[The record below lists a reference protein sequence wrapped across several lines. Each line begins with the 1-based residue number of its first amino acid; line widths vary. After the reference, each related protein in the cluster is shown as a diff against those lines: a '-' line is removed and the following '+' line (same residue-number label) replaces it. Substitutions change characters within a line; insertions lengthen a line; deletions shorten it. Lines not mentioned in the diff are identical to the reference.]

1 MYVADGGQF
10 VNLHRKDPSVD
21 IAIWMCLLIL
31 LSSGAIAD
39 RNRHCEYYRA
49 AKFQSVNCG

>member
-1 MYVADGGQF
+1 
-10 VNLHRKDPSVD
+10 VD